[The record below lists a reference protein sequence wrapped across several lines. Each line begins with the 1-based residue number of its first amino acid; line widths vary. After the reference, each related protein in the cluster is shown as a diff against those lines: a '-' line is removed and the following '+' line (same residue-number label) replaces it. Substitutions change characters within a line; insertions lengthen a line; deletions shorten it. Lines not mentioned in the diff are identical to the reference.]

1 LLLTNAAAGSADRE
15 RVDAVV
21 EILQVDGPVEVVL
34 LDAAVDLDQALDG
47 RDGRRLIVA
56 GGDGTLHR
64 TVAALY
70 RRDELGDTEL
80 GLIPLGTGN
89 DFARSAGVPLDPEQA
104 AKTLLSG
111 TVQPVDLVVDDA
123 GNIAVNNV
131 HLGVG
136 AEASRRGARWKER
149 LGRVGYAVG
158 LLQAS
163 VSRAFRLEVTI
174 DGERVA
180 NRDRPV
186 LEVSIGNGATVGG
199 GLPVHPAADPVDGRL
214 DVIVSYAAGPLRRIG
229 YGLDL
234 LRERHPQRSDVLRR
248 YADTAAVTGAS
259 FYTSADGEIY
269 GPTPHRAWRIE
280 PGALRLVRA
289 GDRAAT
295 SGPDAAR
302 SSD

>member
-1 LLLTNAAAGSADRE
+1 MLLTNAAAGSADRE
-15 RVDAVV
+15 RVDSVV
-21 EILQVDGPVEVVL
+21 EILEVDGPVEVVL
-34 LDAAVDLDQALDG
+34 LDAAVDLDHVLDG
-47 RDGRRLIVA
+47 RDSRRLIVA

-64 TVAALY
+64 TVAALH
-70 RRDELGDTEL
+70 RRGELGDTEL

-89 DFARSAGVPLDPEQA
+89 DFARGAGVPLDPEGA

-111 TVQPVDLVVDDA
+111 RPQPVDLVVDDA
-123 GNIAVNNV
+123 GNVAVNNV

-158 LLQAS
+158 MLQAS
-163 VSRAFRLEVTI
+163 VSRAFRLEVMI

-180 NRDRPV
+180 TPDRPV

-199 GLPVHPAADPVDGRL
+199 GLPLHPGADPVDGRL

-229 YGLDL
+229 YALDM

-248 YADTAAVTGAS
+248 YADTVTVAGEP
-259 FYTSADGEIY
+259 FYTSADGEIS
-269 GPTPHRAWRIE
+269 GPMPHRAWRIE
-280 PGALRLVRA
+280 PGAMRMVMA
-289 GDRAAT
+289 GDRAT
-295 SGPDAAR
+295 SGPDAAQLA
-302 SSD
+302 D

>member
-1 LLLTNAAAGSADRE
+1 MLLTNAAAGSADRE
-15 RVDAVV
+15 RVDSVV
-21 EILQVDGPVEVVL
+21 EILEVDGPVEVVL
-34 LDAAVDLDQALDG
+34 LDAAVDLDHVLDG
-47 RDGRRLIVA
+47 RDSRRLIVA

-64 TVAALY
+64 TVAALH
-70 RRDELGDTEL
+70 RRGELGDTEL

-89 DFARSAGVPLDPEQA
+89 DFARGAGVPLDPEEA

-111 TVQPVDLVVDDA
+111 RPQPVDLVVDDA
-123 GNIAVNNV
+123 GNVAVNNV

-158 LLQAS
+158 MLQAS
-163 VSRAFRLEVTI
+163 VSRAFRLEVMI

-180 NRDRPV
+180 TPDRPV

-199 GLPVHPAADPVDGRL
+199 GLPLHPGADPVDGRL

-229 YGLDL
+229 YALDM

-248 YADTAAVTGAS
+248 YADTVTVAGAP

-269 GPTPHRAWRIE
+269 GPMPHRAWRIE
-280 PGALRLVRA
+280 PGAMRMVMA
-289 GDRAAT
+289 GDRAT
-295 SGPDAAR
+295 SGPDAAQLA
-302 SSD
+302 D